1 MALSKYGK
9 KIDVHFFFN
18 KKINNKN
25 VHYILPIEF
34 DLYTVKLTTNN

>member
-9 KIDVHFFFN
+9 KIDVRFFY
-18 KKINNKN
+18 KKINNNN
-25 VHYILPIEF
+25 VHYILLIEF